1 MPQAKA
7 DKTFFEFTGGI
18 NTEVSPLAFPDGVSL
33 DEENFELMP
42 DGTRRRRRGLRLE
55 EGGSSLDVSS
65 LGLTVDD
72 AFSYHRWQNVAGD
85 PDVQIIV
92 VQMGNTLMF
101 FTDGENLSTEEIGQ
115 RIDLVGFRTGDFN
128 PALLAQSTVT
138 FSDGLGY
145 LLVAGP
151 HIEPLVISYDAL
163 GDEISVETI
172 PMRIRDFKGLEDG
185 LAIMTQPATLSAS
198 HRYNLLNRGWL
209 EDNITQYFTDTGGY
223 PAKNQIPWFG
233 YRRATATGYADE
245 DGDKEWNSTKLEAEV
260 FGNSSAPQG
269 ALYLNPFD
277 TANSAQDGLVGNLDI
292 VTWSKV
298 DGGVYPDI
306 SWVVTLE
313 VTAHGLSPGDTFVIS
328 GNQYKYTTSFG
339 ANVTSSLNGT
349 YEVFGS
355 ADADH
360 ISFIYHG
367 NNPNLT
373 IFTDQYFSLG
383 QISLASV
390 PKPGGV
396 VTDARPRAVAWH
408 ASRAFWAGVNDAE
421 YNDTIFFSQIVT
433 RQTQFGYCIQEN
445 DPTAEHLNVILP
457 TDGGTIQVPG
467 MGGVIRMVP
476 FGSALYVFSTL
487 GVWEIGP
494 GQGGFFSA
502 DGYSVRKVSDI
513 EATAVL
519 GIVSGDF
526 GIVFTSPRGI
536 YALVQDANSGFVVPQ
551 SLSEGKIQTL
561 WNAIPKT
568 KQGHVQCLFDSALK
582 RYYIFYSDDLEAS
595 QCELTKAVVFDVV
608 RGAFYKLK
616 FPNDSQRIF
625 GVLTTSFGDATD
637 EHKKL
642 KALVATEDM
651 ESVDVSDMEHSNWI
665 DYNGG
670 EQIPYLLTGY
680 DNVGDFQRR
689 RQAPVC
695 HVFLKK
701 TETGF
706 VEVGD
711 DLNPVG
717 ESSVYLQ
724 ARWDWAD
731 KSVSGKFSPAQQ
743 VYRHI
748 RTYTPV
754 DINDTYDDGHPIIV
768 TRTKLR
774 GRGRALHLKFYGEEG
789 KDAHLVGWALQYA
802 GTARE

>member
-55 EGGSSLDVSS
+55 EGGSSLNVAS

-92 VQMGNTLMF
+92 VQMGATLVF
-101 FTDGENLSTEEIGQ
+101 FTDGENLSEAEIGQ
-115 RIDLVGFRTGDFN
+115 RIDLVGFRTGTTD
-128 PALLAQSTVT
+128 PTVIAQSTVT
-138 FSDGLGY
+138 FADGLGY

-151 HIEPLVISYDAL
+151 FIEPLVISYDAI
-163 GDEISVETI
+163 GDEISASTV
-172 PMRIRDFKGLEDG
+172 PMRVRDFKGIDDG
-185 LAIMTQPATLSAS
+185 IGIAVQPATLEDT
-198 HRYNLLNRGWL
+198 HHYNLLNRGWI
-209 EDNITQYFTDTGGY
+209 EENITQYFTDTGAY

-233 YRRATATGYADE
+233 YRRATATGYADV

-269 ALYLNPFD
+269 SLLLNPFD
-277 TANSAQDGLVGNLDI
+277 TANSAQDELVGDMPI
-292 VTWSKV
+292 VTWSMV
-298 DGGVYPDI
+298 EFGTYPDI
-306 SWVVTLE
+306 SWTVTLE
-313 VTAHGLSPGDTFVIS
+313 VTGHGLVAADDFVIS
-328 GNQYKYTTSFG
+328 GNKFKYTTTHG
-339 ANVTSSLNGT
+339 ATLIGSLDGT
-349 YEVFGS
+349 YEVASS
-355 ADADH
+355 ADVDH
-360 ISFIYHG
+360 ISFTFIG
-367 NNPNLT
+367 NNPNFVT
-373 IFTDQYFSLG
+373 FTDQFNAKGL
-383 QISLASV
+383 ISVASI

-433 RQTQFGYCIQEN
+433 KQAQFGYCIQEN
-445 DPTAEHLNVILP
+445 DPTGEHLNAILP

-467 MGGVIRMVP
+467 MGGVIRMIP
-476 FGSALYVFSTL
+476 FGASLYVFSTL

-494 GQGGFFSA
+494 GQGGFFAAS
-502 DGYSVRKVSDI
+502 GYSVRKVSDI
-513 EATAVL
+513 EATATL

-536 YALVQDANSGFVVPQ
+536 YALVQDTNSGFVVPQ
-551 SLSEGKIQTL
+551 SLSEARIQTL

-582 RYYIFYSDDLEAS
+582 RYYIFYNDDLESS
-595 QCELTKAVVFDVV
+595 QCEFDKAIVFDVV
-608 RGAFYKLK
+608 RGAFYKLR

-625 GVLTTSFGDATD
+625 GVLTTSFGDSSD

-642 KALVATEDM
+642 KAFVATEDM
-651 ESVDVSDMEHSNWI
+651 ESIDVSDMEHDDWT

-680 DNVGDFQRR
+680 DSVGDFQRR
-689 RQAPVC
+689 RQAPLC

-706 VEVGD
+706 EEDGD
-711 DLNPVG
+711 DLVPVG

-731 KSVSGKFSPAQQ
+731 KSASGKFSPAQQ
-743 VYRHI
+743 VYRHV

-754 DINDTYDDGHPIIV
+754 DVNDAYDDGHPIIV